1 MELEKS
7 DGGVGNE
14 NRIGQVKTITKIA
27 VLNKILFVFN
37 LFYINALLIA
47 VRLWLIFRVL
57 EKVHSV
63 FTSFLTNFVEERILG
78 VHFSTIF
85 SDITLLLFI
94 TCLEFA

>member
-7 DGGVGNE
+7 DVGGNE

-27 VLNKILFVFN
+27 VLNKILLVFN
-37 LFYINALLIA
+37 LFYINASLIA
-47 VRLWLIFRVL
+47 VRLRLISRVL

-63 FTSFLTNFVEERILG
+63 FTSFLTNFIEERIWG
-78 VHFSTIF
+78 GHFSTIF

>member
-7 DGGVGNE
+7 DVGDNE

-27 VLNKILFVFN
+27 VLNKILFVLN
-37 LFYINALLIA
+37 LFYINASSIA
-47 VRLWLIFRVL
+47 VRLWLISRVL

-63 FTSFLTNFVEERILG
+63 FTSFLTNFIEERILG
-78 VHFSTIF
+78 GHFSTIF